1 MLVVDCPESQLFAT
15 VFRSDVYVFVS
26 VAWRKR
32 ETVDSFAEAHDD
44 LVRRDLSC
52 FDGTHSPDD
61 RGGDLFAS
69 LRGTTRFREPGNVN
83 KRHAKQCRARA
94 LTKTCC
100 NMRDVFSMNTV
111 L

>member
-1 MLVVDCPESQLFAT
+1 MLVVDCPGIAVIRNCFSQRCLR
-15 VFRSDVYVFVS
+15 FRECGLEE
-26 VAWRKR
+26 RK
-32 ETVDSFAEAHDD
+32 TVDSFAEAHDD